1 MKTILTLLILLS
13 TIAWFPAFGQLT
25 DADLNQ
31 IRLIIR
37 EEVKTEIKAEITAS
51 ETRMKEYVDLKIA
64 NVDNQISLKIANV
77 DSQISLKIANVDSQ
91 IKTMNREIGAIRSQI
106 NVFIGIPLLIITLLF
121 AWRALRDRAN
131 DKQIQALIAENA
143 DLKRQQTLTS

>member
-1 MKTILTLLILLS
+1 MKNILTLSILFS
-13 TIAWFPAFGQLT
+13 VIALPSLGALT

-37 EEVKTEIKAEITAS
+37 EEVKAEIKAEITAS
-51 ETRMKEYVDLKIA
+51 EARMKEYINLKIA
-64 NVDNQISLKIANV
+64 NVDG
-77 DSQISLKIANVDSQ
+77 Q
-91 IKTMNREIGAIRSQI
+91 IKTTNREIDAIRSQI
-106 NVFIGIPLLIITLLF
+106 NIFIGIPLLIITLLF

-131 DKQIQALIAENA
+131 DKQIQALIAENE

>member
-1 MKTILTLLILLS
+1 MKTILTLLVFLS
-13 TIAWFPAFGQLT
+13 TITWFPAFGELT

-51 ETRMKEYVDLKIA
+51 EARMKEYID
-64 NVDNQISLKIANV
+64 
-77 DSQISLKIANVDSQ
+77 LKIANVDSQ
-91 IKTMNREIGAIRSQI
+91 IKANTREIGAIRSQI

-131 DKQIQALIAENA
+131 DKQIQALIAENEH
-143 DLKRQQTLTS
+143 LKRQQTITS

>member
-1 MKTILTLLILLS
+1 MKTILTLSILLS
-13 TIAWFPAFGQLT
+13 TIAWFPAFGELT

-51 ETRMKEYVDLKIA
+51 EARMKEYIDLR
-64 NVDNQISLKIANV
+64 IANV
-77 DSQISLKIANVDSQ
+77 DSQINLKIANIDNQ
-91 IKTMNREIGAIRSQI
+91 IKTTNREIGAIRSQI

-131 DKQIQALIAENA
+131 DKQIQALIAENEH
-143 DLKRQQTLTS
+143 LKRQQTLTS